1 MSADFSASKTQHVY
15 EFLKLAATDNEFREG
30 LKHWK
35 RGKLKAELAKFGV
48 VVEAKDI
55 KDPPR
60 TVPSKAACGGLIKT
74 FGLEKSGSFNP
85 YATSKYDYNP
95 STLAGLM
102 MVIGYAMPLAAVDGE
117 ATAAG

>member
-1 MSADFSASKTQHVY
+1 MPADFNASKTEHVY
-15 EFLKLAATDNEFREG
+15 EFLKLAATDNEFRDG
-30 LKHWK
+30 LKNWK

-48 VVEAKDI
+48 TVTAPEI
-55 KDPPR
+55 KAPPR
-60 TVPSKAACGGLIKT
+60 TVPSKKLCAELIKV

-95 STLAGLM
+95 STLAPLM
-102 MVIGYAMPLAAVDGE
+102 LMIGYAMPLSAVEGE